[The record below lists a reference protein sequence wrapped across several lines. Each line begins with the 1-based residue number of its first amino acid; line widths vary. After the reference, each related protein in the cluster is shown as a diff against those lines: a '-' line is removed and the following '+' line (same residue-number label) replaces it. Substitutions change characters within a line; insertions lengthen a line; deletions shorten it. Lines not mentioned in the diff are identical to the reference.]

1 MVHNSLR
8 GTLSPHPCVLKR
20 RSPWVWAEEVWG
32 GIPGFVYLF
41 FVLFMFLYV
50 LGTPKLHVFAQLFSM
65 FLAASDWW
73 LSIFLADFSMSDS
86 QKEHVASIVQFV
98 PGLESLRQMVCHEL
112 SDLQFW
118 MIYFVLL
125 LPRLSGN
132 DLELLSTPEAS
143 FSLTS

>member
-1 MVHNSLR
+1 
-8 GTLSPHPCVLKR
+8 
-20 RSPWVWAEEVWG
+20 
-32 GIPGFVYLF
+32 
-41 FVLFMFLYV
+41 
-50 LGTPKLHVFAQLFSM
+50 
-65 FLAASDWW
+65 
-73 LSIFLADFSMSDS
+73 MSDS